1 MTKVRVRLQEASE
14 PLMFEALNTYTKG
27 PLFCLRLTVHK
38 TLKFPLESIFS
49 ITEEDGYTSQELD

>member
-1 MTKVRVRLQEASE
+1 
-14 PLMFEALNTYTKG
+14 MFEALNTYTKG